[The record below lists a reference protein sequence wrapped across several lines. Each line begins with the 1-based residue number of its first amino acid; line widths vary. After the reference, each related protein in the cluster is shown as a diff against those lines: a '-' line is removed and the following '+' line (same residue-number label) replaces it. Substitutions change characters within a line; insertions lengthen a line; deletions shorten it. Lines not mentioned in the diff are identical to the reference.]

1 MSALV
6 GLAEDAGVQVRWK
19 DAHGHDRTVGEE
31 TLRAILGLLG
41 IEAGSEAKAEDA
53 LEARRAA
60 RGSPPLLVV
69 KAGRR
74 PRLAL
79 DAVLAR
85 RPFVLDL
92 EDGARREGLL
102 APGGGEGV
110 VLPLDLPL
118 GRHVLRVGD
127 DAIPLAACP
136 PKAPQPADL
145 GFARAWGMGVQ
156 LYGLR
161 GRPNDD
167 GIGDFALAGSLAA
180 DLGGR
185 GADFLGLNPLHAL
198 FPAAPGTISPY
209 APSSRRF
216 LNWLYIDL
224 DGAARDLGL
233 PLPDGLPAVPEGG
246 LVDYP
251 AVAARKR
258 AALDSLWRAFERRP
272 DDDPLKADFAAF
284 RAGGG
289 EDLHRHAA
297 FDALQEA
304 ALAKDETAFAFWT
317 WPKGWQDP
325 ASKAVRDFCETN
337 PSRLGYFVFLQWLAD
352 RQLGVAQ
359 ERAKGAGMRLG
370 LYKDLAVGVNPAG
383 SAVWA
388 RPDLT
393 LRGVSIGAP
402 PDIFNPKGQVWGLAP
417 YSPTALAGA
426 GFAPLVADLA
436 ANMRHAGAVRVD
448 HVIGLMR
455 QWWVPDGMGAG
466 EGAYVRFPFQDI
478 ARLIALEARRAN
490 CLVIGEDLGTV
501 PEGFDRAMR
510 GAGMLSCKVFWFE
523 RKGKGLKAPEA
534 YKPLALTSLSTHD
547 LPTLAGYWRGEDIDL
562 RDRLDLFPD
571 EGQAEADRKERRRDK
586 ARIVQG
592 LAKAGVAE
600 DGTNEPEAAP
610 EPRAEAD
617 EALLLAAHRYLA
629 RTPSALVM
637 LQAEDAILQT
647 EQANL
652 PGTIDEHPNW
662 RRRLPVPVDGL
673 AAASTVRPL
682 LAMMAK
688 ERPR

>member
-6 GLAEDAGVQVRWK
+6 DLAQDAGVQVQWK
-19 DAHGHDRTVGEE
+19 DAHGNDRTVGEE

-41 IEAGSEAKAEDA
+41 IEAGSEAKAADA
-53 LEARRAA
+53 LKARRAA
-60 RGSPPLLVV
+60 RAVPSLLVV
-69 KAGRR
+69 TAKRR
-74 PRLAL
+74 PGLAL
-79 DAVLAR
+79 DETFAG
-85 RPFVLDL
+85 RPFALVL
-92 EDGARREGLL
+92 EDGTRREGRL
-102 APGGGEGV
+102 GSSGRGV
-110 VLPLDLPL
+110 VLPLDPPT
-118 GRHVLRVGD
+118 GRHILHVGD
-127 DAIPLAACP
+127 DAIPLAVCP

-145 GFARAWGMGVQ
+145 GFDRAWGMGVQ
-156 LYGLR
+156 LYGLQ
-161 GRPNDD
+161 GDGDD

-180 DLGGR
+180 DLGAH

-198 FPAAPGTISPY
+198 LPVSPRTISPY

-216 LNWLYIDL
+216 LNWLYINP
-224 DGAARDLGL
+224 AAAAHELGL
-233 PLPDGLPAVPEGG
+233 PLPDALPAAPKGE

-251 AVAARKR
+251 AVAERKR
-258 AALDSLWRAFERRP
+258 AALDHLWQAFAQRP
-272 DDDPLKADFAAF
+272 DDDPQKAAFDAF
-284 RAGGG
+284 RAEGG
-289 EDLHRHAA
+289 EDLHRHAV

-304 ALAKDETAFAFWT
+304 ALAKDKDAIAFWM
-317 WPKGWQDP
+317 WPKAWRDP
-325 ASKAVRDFCETN
+325 AAEGVREFCETN
-337 PSRLGYFVFLQWLAD
+337 PSQIGYFVFLQWLAD
-352 RQLGVAQ
+352 RQLGSAQ
-359 ERAKGAGMRLG
+359 ERARDAGMRLG

-388 RPDLT
+388 QPGLT

-417 YSPTALAGA
+417 YAPTALAEA

-448 HVIGLMR
+448 HIIGLMR
-455 QWWVPDGMGAG
+455 QWWVPEGMGAG

-478 ARLIALEARRAN
+478 ARLIALEAARAG

-510 GAGMLSCKVFWFE
+510 DAGMLSCKVFWFE
-523 RKGKGLKAPEA
+523 RKGKGLKPPPA

-547 LPTLAGYWRGEDIDL
+547 LPTLAGYWQGADIDL
-562 RDRLDLFPD
+562 RDGLDLFPD
-571 EGQAEADRKERRRDK
+571 AGQAEAERKERRQDK
-586 ARIVQG
+586 ARIVRD
-592 LAKAGVAE
+592 LAKAGVLE
-600 DGTNEPEAAP
+600 DGTDEPEIP
-610 EPRAEAD
+610 KPEAD
-617 EALLLAAHRYLA
+617 EALLLATHRYLA

-637 LQAEDAILQT
+637 LQAEDALLQV

-662 RRRLPVPVDGL
+662 RRRLPVPADGL
-673 AAASTVRPL
+673 ASAPTVRPL